1 MSDFAK
7 ETSYNN
13 YDLPLTCYLE
23 DFVTII
29 NHFVTMINNFV
40 AKINN
45 FVTTINNFVTMIN
58 NDQFL
63 AKGESALL

>member
-13 YDLPLTCYLE
+13 YDMPLTCYLE

-29 NHFVTMINNFV
+29 NHFVTMI
-40 AKINN
+40 KS
-45 FVTTINNFVTMIN
+45 FVTMIN